1 MSEVSEFSEDLLKVY
16 YKRLFP
22 CGFSLTTPL
31 LTKSSLLEGNSASH
45 SQEMY
50 TYELVKLCP
59 HKIDIGAVYSTAPK
73 KHRAILPA
81 SFKPEWKELVF
92 DIDLTDYDEVRYCC
106 GEQNASSKS
115 SVCSR
120 CWQLAQSAV
129 LCVDRALRED
139 FGFEHL
145 LWVYSGRRGVHC
157 WVCDSAARKLD
168 PVARSAIVEYL
179 TLVRSGNSKKPVLT
193 ASSSGK
199 QTDSAALEPQLH
211 PCVDAACELLM
222 PRFANYCSTKRG
234 QDLFGVPA
242 RLDKIL
248 SNLPEELGLIRESV
262 ASDWLSNPSDGTVE
276 VSIRRWN
283 TLHAFLT
290 ERGRTN
296 VLKQLVLTYTYPRL
310 DVNVSTSLNH
320 LLKSPFCIHP
330 KTGHVCIPFDPRY
343 VDSLEPSSAP
353 TLPQLIDELG
363 VRTGQETMGS
373 IEGEAGKHLLA
384 YKRTS
389 LKSSVEYFEEFVKRL
404 APSDETERPLQS
416 AEAVAN
422 GKNVPLT
429 VPVF

>member
-1 MSEVSEFSEDLLKVY
+1 
-16 YKRLFP
+16 
-22 CGFSLTTPL
+22 
-31 LTKSSLLEGNSASH
+31 
-45 SQEMY
+45 
-50 TYELVKLCP
+50 
-59 HKIDIGAVYSTAPK
+59 
-73 KHRAILPA
+73 
-81 SFKPEWKELVF
+81 
-92 DIDLTDYDEVRYCC
+92 
-106 GEQNASSKS
+106 
-115 SVCSR
+115 
-120 CWQLAQSAV
+120 
-129 LCVDRALRED
+129 
-139 FGFEHL
+139 
-145 LWVYSGRRGVHC
+145 
-157 WVCDSAARKLD
+157 
-168 PVARSAIVEYL
+168 
-179 TLVRSGNSKKPVLT
+179 
-193 ASSSGK
+193 
-199 QTDSAALEPQLH
+199 
-211 PCVDAACELLM
+211 M
-222 PRFANYCSTKRG
+222 PRFANYCSTKQG

-283 TLHAFLT
+283 TLRAFLT
-290 ERGRTN
+290 ERGRMN

-343 VDSLEPSSAP
+343 VDSLEPFSAP

-422 GKNVPLT
+422 GKDVPLT